1 MLRPVAI
8 APTLLQFLTTYEAVA
23 MNFDRAMVTYPDG
36 RLASLTPDQFYAIPL
51 AERIQL
57 LTSRCLKFE
66 KNNLPIAPFDALRK
80 K

>member
-1 MLRPVAI
+1 
-8 APTLLQFLTTYEAVA
+8 
-23 MNFDRAMVTYPDG
+23 MNFDRVLVTYPDG
-36 RLASLTPDQFYAIPL
+36 RLVSLTPTEFFAIPL

-66 KNNLPIAPFDALRK
+66 KDNLPIAPFDALRK

>member
-1 MLRPVAI
+1 
-8 APTLLQFLTTYEAVA
+8 
-23 MNFDRAMVTYPDG
+23 MNFDRALVTYPDG
-36 RLASLTPDQFYAIPL
+36 HLTSLTPAEFYAIPL

-66 KNNLPIAPFDALRK
+66 KDNVTIAAFYGRLK